1 MSHREIRLAILP
13 GDGIGPEVIRESV
26 RVLDTISKLDRDLS
40 IAKTYFDW
48 GSERYL
54 KQGSMMPGDALE
66 QLQRGKFD
74 AILLGPVGDPRIP
87 DHVTLWGLLL
97 PIRQH
102 FDQYVN
108 LRPMRLLQG
117 VDSPLR
123 NSTEIDMVCVRE
135 NTEGEYAGV
144 GGRVH
149 AGKRADLAIQSVVFT
164 RTGTERI
171 IRFAFEWARTHGRK
185 RVTSAT
191 KSNSMQHNMV
201 FWDEIFREIAREY
214 PEISTD
220 QQLIDSFTARMVQSP
235 QSVDVFVGSNL
246 FGDILSDLGA
256 AVTGSLGLAPSA
268 NINPERNYPSLF
280 QAVHGTAPDI
290 AGKGIANP
298 IASIWSLQLMFD
310 FLGEDRWAGSLM
322 KAIEEVLRERTCR
335 TPDLGGKH
343 STTDLGVAIC
353 EALTAA
359 TGLASAA
366 S

>member
-1 MSHREIRLAILP
+1 MPHREIRIAVLP
-13 GDGIGPEVIRESV
+13 GDGIGPEVMAESV
-26 RVLDTISKLDRDLS
+26 RVLDTISKLDRDL
-40 IAKTYFDW
+40 AVVKTDFDW

-54 KQGSMMPGDALE
+54 KEGSMMPRDALE
-66 QLQRGKFD
+66 QLQKGKFD
-74 AILLGPVGDPRIP
+74 AILMGPVGDPRIP

-108 LRPMRLLQG
+108 LRPMRLLEG
-117 VDSPLR
+117 VESPLR
-123 NSTEIDMVCVRE
+123 NCGAIDMVCVRE

-149 AGKRADLAIQSVVFT
+149 AGKREDLAIQSVVFT

-171 IRFAFEWARTHGRK
+171 IRFGFEWARKHGRK

-201 FWDEIFREIAREY
+201 FWDEIFQEVAREY
-214 PEISTD
+214 PEIGTD

-235 QSVDVFVGSNL
+235 QSIDVFVGSNL

-268 NINPERNYPSLF
+268 NLNPERNYPSLF

-310 FLGEDRWAGSLM
+310 FLGEDRWAACLM
-322 KAIEEVLRERTCR
+322 KAIEDVLRERKVR

-343 STTDLGVAIC
+343 STRVLGNAVC
-353 EALTAA
+353 EAL
-359 TGLASAA
+359 SF
-366 S
+366 SI